1 MRRRLLISTLMA
13 VALPAGLL
21 AGCAS
26 GLPARPSP
34 AYSPP
39 ITYLTAQSAADITV
53 DDAAY
58 QQAEMGSE
66 AFSLALLGSLG
77 DAAGTSSMVFS
88 PQTLV
93 DLLAMILPGARGK
106 TATQLSNAL
115 GDAGLGASVTAGA
128 LGKQDAAVRA
138 DANQGSNTLDE
149 SSDVWTATGLKIA
162 QNYLATLDG
171 AFGTGVHQADF
182 ATDANGSTQAIDS
195 LVSQETHGYIP
206 QLFSADSIDS
216 NTRLVLTDAVY
227 LNATWAAQFAPSLTS
242 SADFYPAAGSKTQ
255 VSMMSRTG
263 DYEYASG
270 SGWQLVEMPYSG
282 DKMTM
287 DILLP
292 TAGSGTLSALRDGLS
307 AASLNSMLASTTKQH
322 VTLSIPRFT
331 TDYSANDLIQIL
343 TRLGLGSLF
352 TDTDLSGMTANHEQL
367 AVAQIVEKAYVAVGE
382 KGTVAAA
389 AAGGGIAATAA
400 QAPGIAFDADHPFLY
415 LVRDVSTGQILF
427 AGQYAGH

>member
-1 MRRRLLISTLMA
+1 MRRKLLISTLMA

-77 DAAGTSSMVFS
+77 DAAGTGNMVFS
-88 PQTLV
+88 PLTLV
-93 DLLAMILPGARGK
+93 DLLAMILPGAQGK
-106 TATQLSNAL
+106 TAMQLSNAL
-115 GDAGLGASVTAGA
+115 GDAGLGAGVTAGA

-138 DANQGSNTLDE
+138 DANQDSNTLDE
-149 SSDVWTATGLKIA
+149 SSDVWTATDLEIA

-182 ATDANGSTQAIDS
+182 ATDANGSRQAINS
-195 LVSQETHGYIP
+195 LVSTETHGYIP

-227 LNATWAAQFAPSLTS
+227 LNASWAAQFDPNLTS
-242 SADFYPAAGSKTQ
+242 SADFYPASGSKTQ

-292 TAGSGTLSALRDGLS
+292 TAGSGTLSVLRDGLS
-307 AASLNSMLASTTKQH
+307 ATSLNSMLGSMTKQR
-322 VTLSIPRFT
+322 VTLGIPRFT
-331 TDYSANDLIQIL
+331 TDYSANNLIQIL
-343 TRLGLGSLF
+343 TRLGLGGLF
-352 TDTDLSGMTANHEQL
+352 TDADLSGMTADHEQL
-367 AVAQIVEKAYVAVGE
+367 AVTQIVEKAYVAVGE

-389 AAGGGIAATAA
+389 AAGGGVDAVAG

-427 AGQYAGH
+427 AGQFAGH

>member
-1 MRRRLLISTLMA
+1 MRRRLLISTLMVA
-13 VALPAGLL
+13 VLPAGML
-21 AGCAS
+21 AGCVN
-26 GLPARPSP
+26 GLPVAPSP
-34 AYSPP
+34 AYSSPVTY
-39 ITYLTAQSAADITV
+39 ITARSAAEITV

-77 DAAGTSSMVFS
+77 DAAGTGNMVFS

-93 DLLAMILPGARGK
+93 DLLAMILPGAQGK
-106 TATQLSNAL
+106 TAMQLSNAL

-206 QLFSADSIDS
+206 QLFSRGSLDS

-227 LNATWAAQFAPSLTS
+227 LNATWAAQFDPNLTS
-242 SADFYPAAGSKTQ
+242 SADFYPTAGSKTQ

-270 SGWQLVEMPYSG
+270 GGWQLVEMPYSG

-307 AASLNSMLASTTKQH
+307 ATSLNSMLGSATEQR
-322 VTLSIPRFT
+322 VTLNIPKFT
-331 TDYSANDLIQIL
+331 TDYSANGLIQLL

-352 TDTDLSGMTANHEQL
+352 ADADLSGMTANHEQL

-389 AAGGGIAATAA
+389 AAGGGVDAVAG